1 LSLSNPEIVEL
12 IEQFDNQTK
21 AIRNNILEMC
31 WHMRGSIS
39 YEDGMLLS
47 FTDREIIG
55 KIIKDHMETTEKT
68 RLPFF

>member
-1 LSLSNPEIVEL
+1 MSLSNPEIVEL

>member
-1 LSLSNPEIVEL
+1 
-12 IEQFDNQTK
+12 
-21 AIRNNILEMC
+21 
-31 WHMRGSIS
+31 MRGSIS